1 MLPIRVITTRASVS
15 RTTSGAFRRTRG
27 AADVGLVVALTMCG
41 WFASQWRIYEEER
54 RALET
59 LNSALL
65 QKSVDEH
72 ARARAY
78 ADVLSDDGL
87 LFPFATELSVYH
99 ASIDQAVADQFAV
112 LSRLRTLR
120 LDTCRIA
127 PDVSLPRLDGLENL
141 ELPETPVTLGQLR
154 SIGRYRR
161 LKSLWIDASHLPA
174 NWLTAISGLS
184 QLMDLEV
191 DDGSLDRSSFRAL
204 SRLRNI
210 RTLQIVRTDID
221 GGLGSSLEKLQQ
233 LHALVLS
240 DVDVSDEDMKY
251 VAQLRKLGVLYV
263 DSSTL
268 TDVGVAHL
276 ANSRIFRLSLG
287 GCTKVTDRSVRQ
299 LGKLTTLGLLDL
311 RHTRVTNACLPALAR
326 LPRLHSVLVDGTEI
340 NKSRPGFVGV
350 VNGDGDVWY
359 PSEARRNEVAGE

>member
-1 MLPIRVITTRASVS
+1 MTRASVS
-15 RTTSGAFRRTRG
+15 RTASASFRRTRG
-27 AADVGLVVALTMCG
+27 AADVGLVVALTICG
-41 WFASQWRIYEEER
+41 WCVSQWRAYEEER

-72 ARARAY
+72 SRERAY
-78 ADVLSDDGL
+78 ADTLS
-87 LFPFATELSVYH
+87 
-99 ASIDQAVADQFAV
+99 
-112 LSRLRTLR
+112 
-120 LDTCRIA
+120 
-127 PDVSLPRLDGLENL
+127 
-141 ELPETPVTLGQLR
+141 
-154 SIGRYRR
+154 
-161 LKSLWIDASHLPA
+161 
-174 NWLTAISGLS
+174 
-184 QLMDLEV
+184 

-204 SRLRNI
+204 SHLRKI

-221 GGLGSSLEKLQQ
+221 RGLGPSLEKLQQ

-251 VAQLRKLGVLYV
+251 VAQLRKLDVLYV

-268 TDVGVAHL
+268 TDAGVAHL

-326 LPRLHSVLVDGTEI
+326 LPKLHSVLVDGTEI

-350 VNGDGDVWY
+350 LNGDGDVWY